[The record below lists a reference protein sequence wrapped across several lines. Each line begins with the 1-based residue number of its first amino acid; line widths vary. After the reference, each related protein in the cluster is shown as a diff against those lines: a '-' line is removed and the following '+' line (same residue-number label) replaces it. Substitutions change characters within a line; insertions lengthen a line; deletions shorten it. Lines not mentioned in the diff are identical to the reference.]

1 MATTL
6 VHGVCNMVLIAVYI
20 GRVHGLHGVEHG
32 WGFNYR
38 VERGL
43 WFTSK
48 NMDGSDVRGG
58 EGVSGG

>member
-6 VHGVCNMVLIAVYI
+6 VHGVWKTVYM

-38 VERGL
+38 LERGL